1 MQTDLKSLLN
11 NVAEVQLSYK
21 SKVPASQRPQLRC
34 SGDAHRVLL
43 SVWDMDT
50 IELQESFMI
59 LLMNRANRI
68 IGVYKLSHGGITG
81 TVTDVRLIFIAA
93 LKSAACSIILA
104 HNHPSGN
111 LTPSDADKSIT
122 KMIQEAGKLLEIKVL
137 DHIILC
143 SDGYY
148 SFADEGII

>member
-59 LLMNRANRI
+59 LLMNRANRSLQAI
-68 IGVYKLSHGGITG
+68 PWGDYRNRYGRSTDLHCSFEICGLQHHPG
-81 TVTDVRLIFIAA
+81 T
-93 LKSAACSIILA
+93 
-104 HNHPSGN
+104 
-111 LTPSDADKSIT
+111 
-122 KMIQEAGKLLEIKVL
+122 
-137 DHIILC
+137 
-143 SDGYY
+143 
-148 SFADEGII
+148 